1 MVDDHLRGDVGEQAR
16 EPEQDDGARDGR
28 AAGALAH
35 QQPAVGP
42 QQSSGVGDL
51 VHASPG
57 RVQSLSRCTAVAA
70 NLRATWHG
78 AATLSTRLPESGT

>member
-1 MVDDHLRGDVGEQAR
+1 MNRLVSAEQEDR
-16 EPEQDDGARDGR
+16 ARDGR
-28 AAGALAH
+28 SAGALAH
-35 QQPAVGP
+35 QQTAVGP

-51 VHASPG
+51 VHANPPDAF
-57 RVQSLSRCTAVAA
+57 QSLSRSTARAA